1 MMELE
6 NALRVAAITHVEALA
21 MSSGGVLTW
30 AQIDA
35 GFHYGGECH
44 HLATRPRG
52 IFSPTSMKVGALSIK
67 TVIPRAG
74 RTPRYDDQVGSDAPY
89 FEYRYQGE
97 DPSSR
102 DNVRLRQCIELELPV
117 IYFYAVTTGV
127 YRPIICRVLSSD
139 PETRTFAVAPA
150 SSSMFAESPI
160 LRILAAPAAIK
171 FERQY
176 EIAQVRRRLH
186 QDRFR
191 VAVLSAYEDS
201 CTICRLRRTSL
212 LDAAHIIPDRER
224 LGEAKVP
231 NGLALCK
238 LHHAAFDANLLGI
251 SPDLIVH
258 LRKDLLD
265 ERDGPMLEHGLR
277 SFNGQPIKP
286 PRWENCRPDRELLA
300 ERFAEFTRSAA

>member
-1 MMELE
+1 MIELE
-6 NALRVAAITHVEALA
+6 DRLRVAAITHVEALA
-21 MSSGGVLTW
+21 ASSGGVLSW

-35 GFHYGGECH
+35 GFPCGDQRY

-52 IFSPTSMKVGALSIK
+52 IFWPSVMKVGALSIK

-74 RTPRYDDQVGSDAPY
+74 RTPWYDDQVGSEAPY

-97 DPSSR
+97 DASNR

-117 IYFYAVTTGV
+117 IYFYAVSSAV

-139 PETRTFAVAPA
+139 PATRTFAIAPA
-150 SSSMFAESPI
+150 SAAMFATNPI
-160 LRILAAPAAIK
+160 LRVLAAPGQIR
-171 FERQY
+171 FDRQY
-176 EIAQVRRRLH
+176 EITQVRRRLH

-191 VAVLSAYEDS
+191 IAVLSAYEDS
-201 CTICRLRRTSL
+201 CTICRLKRTSL
-212 LDAAHIIPDRER
+212 LDAAHIRPDRR
-224 LGEAKVP
+224 LGEAMVP

-258 LRKDLLD
+258 LRRDLLD

-277 SFNGQPIKP
+277 SFHGQPIKP

-300 ERFAEFTRSAA
+300 ERFEEFSRSAA